1 MATAAQRWGEMVR
14 ARAAQKAE
22 IATPLTETRWAA
34 YAPSYRFDPRRQPE
48 PSLAAALEYVESDD
62 VVVEIGGGAGR
73 IGLPMALR
81 ARALVNVEPS
91 PAMREQFVACAAENG
106 IANARSISAL
116 WPANVDG
123 DLIVSADVIYFVEEI
138 AEFLRAM
145 TERARRRAVLLTW
158 SVPPPNVNAELF
170 RIALGA
176 EEAPAPGIREL
187 LPVLEELGIAPELR
201 ELDEAFTWPERLP
214 EDEEAAIKFALDEVE
229 PRDRDAA
236 QERVAAHIRQLFD
249 QGAQPWQ
256 PLWRIESRAVIA
268 SWETG

>member
-1 MATAAQRWGEMVR
+1 MPTAAERWGGMVR

-22 IATPLTETRWAA
+22 IATPLTEARWAA
-34 YAPSYRFDPRRQPE
+34 YAPTYRFDPRREPE
-48 PSLAAALEYVESDD
+48 PSLAAALEFVEPDD

-73 IGLPMALR
+73 IGLPLALR

-91 PAMREQFVACAAENG
+91 PAMREQFVACAAEQG
-106 IANARSISAL
+106 IVNARPIAAM

-158 SVPPPNVNAELF
+158 SVPPPNLNAELF
-170 RIALGA
+170 RVALGV

-187 LPVLEELGIAPELR
+187 LPVFEELGIAPEVR
-201 ELDEAFTWPERLP
+201 DLDERFTWPERLP
-214 EDEEAAIKFALDEVE
+214 EDEEAAIRFALDEVE
-229 PRDRDAA
+229 PKDREAA
-236 QERVAAHIRQLFD
+236 RERVAAKIPEMFD
-249 QGAQPWQ
+249 RSERPWR

-268 SWETG
+268 SWATG